1 VDTDAAAD
9 GALDD
14 ASAGTVPADSPAA
27 DSDGELELV
36 PADPVVF
43 ATWSDTA
50 SAPLLVWDV
59 GADGLLVHS
68 IAVADAVPEHGVE
81 SKQAEFGLSPLET
94 AATALSVYVPAS
106 SDLRVPATAG
116 AFARLSPTERSWWS
130 ASMAEE
136 MAGIHSQDALDRV
149 ELADIPLDNPA
160 LPTRWVYTLKPPSDG
175 RRRVKSRLVVRGD
188 RQPRL
193 AEEDNYAPTIIPA
206 IVRMTVIAYLSR
218 RHIRVSARSAGRAAT
233 KLGLDLRSF
242 DVKQA
247 FLRSMLPGDRVVYVK
262 VIMPDGSVGF
272 FRLKRS
278 LYGLRISPRAWYDTL
293 AGDLREFG
301 LLSCPLN
308 PSFFT
313 NAARSLFLCMHVDD
327 GMLVAAGQDCD
338 DLLRFLRSKYGAD
351 GISEVDMTAAPSRF
365 LGQRWTVAAD
375 GTSVVVDQTEAID
388 ALLEEYN
395 MADCHPGLTPV
406 VPGYYLRATESSSSD
421 PRYSHLTGTL
431 LWLLQTR
438 PDLNFAVTTMS
449 RHVRKNDDTHMAYGR
464 QVLRY
469 LKRTRTTG
477 LTLRAS
483 SDLQLRCWVDS
494 SYAEDP
500 DTRRSNSSII
510 ITLGSSVVFS
520 KVFLQPTVA
529 VSSCEAEL
537 NGFFEAALW
546 LEFFRQI
553 ASFMGITQNG
563 PTTVYADSASAIA
576 VLKKR
581 VPSGRS
587 KHYDV
592 RYFRINQSID
602 RGEIV
607 LQWLST
613 LLMPAD
619 IGTKPLPRP
628 RFTELAGPL
637 LDGRLDGVYAPPRS
651 GNPATSRRCIQ
662 GSTGCTVLT
671 WPVPPGTRI

>member
-1 VDTDAAAD
+1 MS
-9 GALDD
+9 G
-14 ASAGTVPADSPAA
+14 
-27 DSDGELELV
+27 GE
-36 PADPVVF
+36 
-43 ATWSDTA
+43 
-50 SAPLLVWDV
+50 
-59 GADGLLVHS
+59 
-68 IAVADAVPEHGVE
+68 
-81 SKQAEFGLSPLET
+81 
-94 AATALSVYVPAS
+94 
-106 SDLRVPATAG
+106 RV
-116 AFARLSPTERSWWS
+116 
-130 ASMAEE
+130 
-136 MAGIHSQDALDRV
+136 
-149 ELADIPLDNPA
+149 
-160 LPTRWVYTLKPPSDG
+160 
-175 RRRVKSRLVVRGD
+175 
-188 RQPRL
+188 
-193 AEEDNYAPTIIPA
+193 
-206 IVRMTVIAYLSR
+206 AYLSR
-218 RHIRVSARSAGRAAT
+218 AHHKAIAQVDVRSVLTVSS
-233 KLGLDLRSF
+233 KIHS
-242 DVKQA
+242 
-247 FLRSMLPGDRVVYVK
+247 S
-262 VIMPDGSVGF
+262 GF
-272 FRLKRS
+272 
-278 LYGLRISPRAWYDTL
+278 A
-293 AGDLREFG
+293 
-301 LLSCPLN
+301 
-308 PSFFT
+308 
-313 NAARSLFLCMHVDD
+313 
-327 GMLVAAGQDCD
+327 
-338 DLLRFLRSKYGAD
+338 
-351 GISEVDMTAAPSRF
+351 
-365 LGQRWTVAAD
+365 
-375 GTSVVVDQTEAID
+375 
-388 ALLEEYN
+388 
-395 MADCHPGLTPV
+395 
-406 VPGYYLRATESSSSD
+406 
-421 PRYSHLTGTL
+421 
-431 LWLLQTR
+431 LQTR

-449 RHVRKNDDTHMAYGR
+449 RHLRKNDDTHKAYGR
-464 QVLRY
+464 QVMRY
-469 LKRTRTTG
+469 LKRTRATG

-483 SDLQLRCWVDS
+483 TDLQLRCWVDS

-637 LDGRLDGVYAPPRS
+637 LDGRLDGVYAPPCS